1 MSHHCIWK
9 VSVKI
14 KGAVPVEGSAI
25 PWPAVGDGGVGAFP
39 WPAGTPRVA
48 AQILRMD
55 LGAVSTRMPLTARG
69 GRDRAR
75 GPSGHPTEG
84 WARAALVHRVL
95 VCLSETWFSC
105 LCPPG
110 PAGSAVRTAW
120 RGWKPEGAL
129 APRADVTVSYVERFG
144 AHHPE

>member
-48 AQILRMD
+48 AQILRTD

-95 VCLSETWFSC
+95 VCLSETWFLLPLSSWTRG
-105 LCPPG
+105 LCCQNHAEGLETRGGPSAPCRCNCVIRGEVWGSPP
-110 PAGSAVRTAW
+110 
-120 RGWKPEGAL
+120 
-129 APRADVTVSYVERFG
+129 
-144 AHHPE
+144 